1 LASEW
6 GIPVSSDF
14 NQLLKNSVVIRLSS
28 LSISSFL
35 VKNNTMRVLLDTNI
49 IIHREAYKVSNL
61 SIGQLFWWLDKLS
74 YTKCI
79 HPITEKEINK
89 FGDKDVVRSMGIK
102 MESYHVLRTIAP
114 LNRSVK
120 ALSDTIDKNE
130 NDAND
135 SLLLNEV
142 VEDRVDLFITE
153 DRKIH
158 LKAKHLGI
166 SDKVFTISN
175 FVEKEVAA
183 HPELVNY
190 KILSVQKSYFGNIDV
205 SDSFF
210 DSFREDYFQFDKWF
224 KRKSDDIAYVCYGR
238 NRLIGFLYIK
248 IESENENYNDL
259 IPPFKRAKRLKIGT
273 LKVGVHGLRLGE
285 RLLKIVF
292 DNALVN
298 KVDEIYVTIFD
309 KAPDQLRLIELLE
322 EWGFKLYGEKDTPTG
337 IEKVYTRSFTRTVDK
352 KIPKYTF
359 PFIASDANIFFVPIW
374 PDYHTELLPD
384 SILNTESPANYKENE
399 PHRNAL
405 SKVYISHSLERGLKP
420 GDAILFY
427 RTGGKYAGVATTVG
441 IVEAVYDHIKT
452 PEELY
457 AVCRKK
463 TFFTQDELL
472 KFWQRYRDNKP
483 FVVEFLYAYSLKKR
497 PNLNRLIELG
507 VISDL
512 FSVPRGFSKISL
524 ANLQAVLKDSQSDES
539 IIVD

>member
-1 LASEW
+1 
-6 GIPVSSDF
+6 
-14 NQLLKNSVVIRLSS
+14 
-28 LSISSFL
+28 
-35 VKNNTMRVLLDTNI
+35 MRVLLDTNI

-61 SIGQLFWWLDKLS
+61 SIGQLFLWLDKLN

-89 FGDKDVVRSMGIK
+89 FGDKVVVRSMGIK
-102 MESYHVLRTIAP
+102 MESYHVLKTIAP
-114 LNRSVK
+114 FNPAVK
-120 ALSDTIDKNE
+120 ALSAIMDKNE
-130 NDAND
+130 NDLND

-158 LKAKHLGI
+158 LKAQQLGI
-166 SDKVFTISN
+166 SDKIFTISK

-190 KILSVQKSYFGNIDV
+190 KVLSVQKSYFGNIDV

-210 DSFREDYFQFDKWF
+210 DSFRNDYFEFDKWF
-224 KRKSDDIAYVCYGR
+224 KKKSDEIAYACYGK

-248 IESENENYNDL
+248 VEGENENYNS
-259 IPPFKRAKRLKIGT
+259 ITPVFKKAKRLKIGT
-273 LKVGVHGLRLGE
+273 LKVAVHGLRIGE

-292 DNALVN
+292 DNALLN

-309 KAPDQLRLIELLE
+309 KTPEQLRLIELLE
-322 EWGFKLYGEKDTPTG
+322 EWGFILFGQKETPTG
-337 IEKVYTRSFTRTVDK
+337 SEKVYTRYFTRIANKDN
-352 KIPKYTF
+352 PKFTF
-359 PFIASDANIFFVPIW
+359 PYIASDVNYFFVPIW

-384 SILNTESPANYKENE
+384 SILNTESPANFKENE

-405 SKVYISHSLERGLKP
+405 SKVYISHSIERGLKK

-427 RTGGKYAGVATTVG
+427 MTGGKYAGVATTVG
-441 IVEAVYDHIKT
+441 IVESVYNNIKS

-457 AVCRKK
+457 NICRKK
-463 TFFTQDELL
+463 TFFTQQELL
-472 KFWQRYRDNKP
+472 KFWQRYTGNKP
-483 FVVEFLYAYSLKKR
+483 FVVEFLYTYSLKKR

-507 VISDL
+507 IISDL

-524 ANLQAVLKDSQSDES
+524 ANLQTILKDSRSDES